1 MIAEITRAARFQD
14 ERPRRSGRRPPAAP
28 TWPRARRG
36 AAAPVCRPHRSRR
49 AGCDRGG
56 EEVGQILRA
65 PAQQMRGMR
74 QPDALRG
81 RQRRPVGLDAW
92 LHSEEARGQL
102 LVAALS
108 NDVLKCILDSSNWA
122 SMRRGM
128 ACVVVVVAVVV
139 VSGVCTI
146 PTPRTKHRSRVL
158 RVAFRLAGEF
168 DGQNPY
174 TAARW
179 LPPPPWRPMAD
190 WAVFALAAE
199 LGEPLDGM
207 PLVFGRLER
216 TAAAAPGAHPVALLE
231 RPGPPRRP
239 PAMPTRA
246 LPRTSTSSRSPAH
259 RRECCAQ
266 RAQRPPTSTRPRTC
280 STI

>member
-1 MIAEITRAARFQD
+1 
-14 ERPRRSGRRPPAAP
+14 
-28 TWPRARRG
+28 
-36 AAAPVCRPHRSRR
+36 
-49 AGCDRGG
+49 
-56 EEVGQILRA
+56 
-65 PAQQMRGMR
+65 MR
-74 QPDALRG
+74 QPDSLRG

-128 ACVVVVVAVVV
+128 AFVVVVDVVVAVVV

-179 LPPPPWRPMAD
+179 LPPPPWRPMAG
-190 WAVFALAAE
+190 WAVFALRSASFAYSRRSSCVLVAAY
-199 LGEPLDGM
+199 
-207 PLVFGRLER
+207 
-216 TAAAAPGAHPVALLE
+216 
-231 RPGPPRRP
+231 
-239 PAMPTRA
+239 A
-246 LPRTSTSSRSPAH
+246 LPHARLA
-259 RRECCAQ
+259 
-266 RAQRPPTSTRPRTC
+266 RAQPTWCGREVWHL
-280 STI
+280 